1 MKTIRTLG
9 LLLAAS
15 HAFTDV
21 HAQGQPQE
29 KIVPELAPLQADYDS
44 KSKAQV
50 IQPYENAIAELRAK
64 YLASLENARVSA
76 QKAGKLDE
84 ALAYKAEIESITA
97 TKSVPPTDDA
107 GTQDG
112 LKKLRAAYRTAAGKM
127 TQDKE
132 RRLQPLKDAYSKV
145 LDPLVVRLTKEG
157 RLEDAQIVKARQDRL
172 KPLPAG
178 PLKIVG
184 KWNITQSNDVKA
196 EWSFNKDYTY
206 NYWKDTGKFSYKA
219 GKYLLEHT
227 WDWEIRLT
235 DDNTL
240 DGVCTRGEVGVKI
253 HGERIP

>member
-1 MKTIRTLG
+1 MKTIRALILFLSALT
-9 LLLAAS
+9 A
-15 HAFTDV
+15 V
-21 HAQGQPQE
+21 HAQE
-29 KIVPELAPLQADYDS
+29 KGVPELVPLQADYDS

-50 IQPYENAIAELRAK
+50 MQPYENAVADLNAK
-64 YLASLENARVSA
+64 FLATLENSRASA

-84 ALAYKAEIESITA
+84 ALSYKAEIDSIVA
-97 TKSVPPTDDA
+97 TKSVPASDDA
-107 GTQDG
+107 TTPDG
-112 LKKLRAAYRTAAGKM
+112 LKKLRSSYRAAAGKLS
-127 TQDKE
+127 QEKDRK
-132 RRLQPLKDAYSKV
+132 LQPLKDAYSRV

-157 RLEDAQIVKARQDRL
+157 RLEDAQLVKAKQDRL

-206 NYWKDTGKFSYKA
+206 NYWNETGKFSYKG
-219 GKYLLEHT
+219 GKYSLAHS
-227 WDWEIRLT
+227 WDWEIKLT

-240 DGVCTRGEVGVKI
+240 DGVCTRGSVGVKI